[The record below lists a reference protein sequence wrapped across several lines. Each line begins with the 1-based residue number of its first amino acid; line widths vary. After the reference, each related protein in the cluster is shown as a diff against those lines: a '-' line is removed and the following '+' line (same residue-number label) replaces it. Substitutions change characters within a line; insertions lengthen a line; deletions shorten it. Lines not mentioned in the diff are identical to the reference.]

1 MLVCQKE
8 NINLNRGNLLL
19 LLLLLLLLFRIS
31 QDNVYSTYIRLEI
44 LEQTM

>member
-8 NINLNRGNLLL
+8 NINLNRGNL